1 MTPGRNKPPP
11 VEHSPQI
18 CVFIDTYP
26 GAAPPGK
33 FEDESELQM
42 MNFTRFSKAA
52 ATRALLI
59 AVCAVAAL
67 PAIAQESTTPPPPP
81 PGQGRGGPGGP
92 GGQERMVEMLTRRLS
107 LTPDQV
113 TQVKAIQ
120 AENHKQ
126 AMAMR
131 DDNTAG
137 ADRHAKMEA
146 MRQAEQAKVREILT
160 DEQKTKYDAML
171 QQMKERRGRGP
182 GGPGGPEGPG
192 GPDGANTPPPPTPP
206 SN

>member
-1 MTPGRNKPPP
+1 
-11 VEHSPQI
+11 
-18 CVFIDTYP
+18 
-26 GAAPPGK
+26 
-33 FEDESELQM
+33 
-42 MNFTRFSKAA
+42 MNFSRFSKVA

-59 AVCAVAAL
+59 AVCSVAAL
-67 PAIAQESTTPPPPP
+67 PVIAQESTTPPTPP

-92 GGQERMVEMLTRRLS
+92 GGQERMVEMLTKRLS

-120 AENHKQ
+120 AEDRKQ

-137 ADRHAKMEA
+137 ADRHAKMES
-146 MRQAEQAKVREILT
+146 MRQAEQGKVRAILT

-171 QQMKERRGRGP
+171 EHMKERRGRGP
-182 GGPGGPEGPG
+182 GGPDGSGS
-192 GPDGANTPPPPTPP
+192 PDGSNTPPPPTPP
-206 SN
+206 PSN